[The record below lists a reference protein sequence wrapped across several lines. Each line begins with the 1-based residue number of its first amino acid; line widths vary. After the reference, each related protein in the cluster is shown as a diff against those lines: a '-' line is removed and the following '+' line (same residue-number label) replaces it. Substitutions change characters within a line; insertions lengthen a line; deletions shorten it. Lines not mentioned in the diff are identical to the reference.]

1 MACAGETRMAAP
13 ATAPRIESNARTA
26 KRMAAEGLSSA
37 AWQRF
42 LQRVQNA
49 PLLRRFVYGACWS
62 GLATFSARF
71 LVLLSTIYVARTLG
85 REPMGQFGAVQT
97 TIGLF
102 GVFAGCGLGVATTRF
117 VAELR
122 HTDPLRTGR
131 IILSSLG
138 IAALLGGFCAVLCW
152 CLSGWLA
159 WNVLAAPELTEP
171 LQVGSVLILCH
182 TVQGVQ
188 AAALTGFEAFRA
200 NSLLQIIGGV
210 GTFCGVIIGVQWGGV
225 TGAVAALSTV
235 SAFQAVLGQ
244 LVLQTV
250 IRAEAIPVLSG
261 ESWSETFK
269 LLRFSLPLALS
280 SLTVLPTEWLV
291 TACLVNQP
299 EGYGQLGLYSA
310 ACQWFNALL
319 LIPMVVGQAALPV
332 LSERWGRGDKRGF
345 QRLMFLAMLTNV
357 GLIFPLVAAGWLIS
371 DWLMTRNGTA
381 FGEGAGVLC
390 VLLSATLVVA
400 VQTPVGNSL
409 QAAGRTGV
417 SLSMNLA
424 WATTYF
430 LLATLWISAGAWG
443 VAWARLVA
451 YGVHTVWVLAYVW
464 LQMRT
469 WPADRKDENE
479 GTGRCLDGIP
489 TT

>member
-1 MACAGETRMAAP
+1 MAAP
-13 ATAPRIESNARTA
+13 ATAPRMESNTRTA
-26 KRMAAEGLSSA
+26 RRVVGGGPSFT
-37 AWQRF
+37 AWQPF
-42 LQRVQNA
+42 LQRMLNA
-49 PLLRRFVYGACWS
+49 PLLRRFLYGACWS
-62 GLATFSARF
+62 GLATFTARF

-97 TIGLF
+97 TMGLF

-122 HTDPLRTGR
+122 HTDPVRTGR
-131 IILSSLG
+131 IILCSLG
-138 IAALLGGFCAVLCW
+138 TATVLGGLCAVLCW
-152 CLSGWLA
+152 CLSSWLA
-159 WNVLAAPELTEP
+159 WNVLAAPELTKP
-171 LQVGSVLILCH
+171 LQVGSVLIFCH
-182 TVQGVQ
+182 TLQGVQ

-200 NSLLQIIGGV
+200 NSLLQIVGGL
-210 GTFCGVIIGVQWGGV
+210 GTFCGVVIGVRWGGV
-225 TGAVAALSTV
+225 TGAVAALSTA

-244 LVLQTV
+244 VVLRTV
-250 IRAEAIPVLSG
+250 IRAEAIPLLTG
-261 ESWSETFK
+261 ESWSETLK

-299 EGYGQLGLYSA
+299 GGYGQLGLYSA

-332 LSERWGRGDKRGF
+332 LSERWGRGDRRGF
-345 QRLMFLAMLTNV
+345 QRLMFLAMLSNV
-357 GLIFPLVAAGWLIS
+357 GLIFPLVAVGWSLS
-371 DWLMTRNGTA
+371 DWLMTRNGAA
-381 FGEGAGVLC
+381 FAEGAGVLC

-430 LLATLWISAGAWG
+430 VLATLWISAGAWG

-451 YGVHTVWVLAYVW
+451 YGAHTVWVLAYVW
-464 LQMRT
+464 WQMKT
-469 WPADRKDENE
+469 WPSDHKGNHE
-479 GTGRCLDGIP
+479 GTGTCLDGIP
-489 TT
+489 AT